1 MAQFECNVADLNNS
15 KTENKLL
22 NEPKHVSH
30 EMMTDTPDENT
41 QDENNTDSKQVSVN
55 ETIIN
60 MLSTDKNI
68 KLVLL
73 VMIVYFVTNTEP
85 FMQFFTGTMP
95 YLTETATSL
104 NTIGKLIIG
113 FLIGFVVI
121 AYQTFF

>member
-22 NEPKHVSH
+22 NEPKQVSH
-30 EMMTDTPDENT
+30 EMMTETP
-41 QDENNTDSKQVSVN
+41 DENNTDLKQVSVN

-60 MLSTDKNI
+60 KLSTDKNI

-73 VMIVYFVTNTEP
+73 ITVVYFVTNTEP
-85 FMQFFTGTMP
+85 FFQFLTGTLP

-104 NTIGKLIIG
+104 NTLGKLIIG
-113 FLIGFVVI
+113 FLIGLVI
-121 AYQTFF
+121 ITYQTFF